1 MQGTMLGV
9 DDDRDGDVK
18 THVCV
23 NSMWRWWWEWQG
35 RLKINDDDN
44 TNCGLPN
51 GHKEEEGDDDG
62 DDGGELKS
70 WRLQSSLTPMYKR
83 QGIEI

>member
-23 NSMWRWWWEWQG
+23 NSMWRG
-35 RLKINDDDN
+35 CLKINDDGT
-44 TNCGLPN
+44 TNCGLSN
-51 GHKEEEGDDDG
+51 GHKEEEGDGDDDG
-62 DDGGELKS
+62 DDNH
-70 WRLQSSLTPMYKR
+70 
-83 QGIEI
+83 